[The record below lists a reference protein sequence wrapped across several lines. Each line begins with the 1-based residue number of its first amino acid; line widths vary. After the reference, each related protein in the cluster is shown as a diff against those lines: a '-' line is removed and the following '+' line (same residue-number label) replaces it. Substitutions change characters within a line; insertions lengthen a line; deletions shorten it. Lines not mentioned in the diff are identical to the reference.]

1 MHYLPTVVLFVLFLA
16 LLSAQLINND
26 TNRAS
31 LTFLF
36 MVLSCA
42 ILFIVNH
49 LADDL
54 TAWILMSVFIIM
66 IVLFSVMRSD
76 LLDIP
81 KIPTVVATVPN
92 TDMCVKNKD
101 VCTGQSGSSE
111 EVNSSCNIVDSRC
124 NVATSGKQQ
133 NCIDKCPICNGCI
146 SSCGCASEGYKS
158 YSGAS
163 MDFFGTA

>member
-66 IVLFSVMRSD
+66 IVLFSVIRSD

-81 KIPTVVATVPN
+81 KIPTAIPTVPAA
-92 TDMCVKNKD
+92 DMCVKKEE
-101 VCTGQSGSSE
+101 VCTGMSGSCE
-111 EVNSSCNIVDSRC
+111 EETKVDPKCNA
-124 NVATSGKQQ
+124 ATSGNQP
-133 NCIDKCPICNGCI
+133 NCIDRCPMCNGCI

-158 YSGAS
+158 YSGGTV
-163 MDFFGTA
+163 DFFGVA